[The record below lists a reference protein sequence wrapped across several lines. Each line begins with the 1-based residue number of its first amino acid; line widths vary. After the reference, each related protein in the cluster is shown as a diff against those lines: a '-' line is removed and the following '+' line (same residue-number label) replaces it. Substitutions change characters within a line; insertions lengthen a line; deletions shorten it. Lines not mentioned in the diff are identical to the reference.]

1 MIAAD
6 HIALRFLRLILS
18 CCMLSLSLSFSGAVF
33 SEKKWSFR
41 LFGWC
46 MLLHVILIPA
56 GLFSDYSSLF
66 LPVVSVFCIVVIYR
80 FPCGMKGLKGFG
92 QMLLGIG
99 FCAASDIIC
108 GLILMLFFS
117 QEQLESARNC
127 LSPLAYLPNALTALL
142 FALFVYLYS
151 LLKHSTKKPE
161 SYAGFWR
168 LIRSVGM
175 GVSIFGIYFLTMR
188 QFSSLPYLE
197 WFDKALPF
205 FVFLLLLLGFSA
217 SYAFQDIR
225 YLRQSRLNDALLHQ
239 QEMQDALLR
248 ETRVFRHNIANL
260 LYGFQGTLLSRDQKS
275 IEEYYANLLSTCALI
290 NNENVV
296 SLKRLPS
303 LPLTAL
309 LLNKIQEAA
318 NENIPFYVFTDERLI
333 YQALKDRDMCEI
345 MGALLDNA
353 LEGARKSPAPLI
365 SVEFHNVGGDME
377 IVVRNTFDEAAL
389 EPNRSDVSFSTASS
403 KAHHTGLGLQ
413 TVRRIVQSSDQALFN
428 LFIQGRY
435 VEASLLLGK

>member
-1 MIAAD
+1 
-6 HIALRFLRLILS
+6 
-18 CCMLSLSLSFSGAVF
+18 
-33 SEKKWSFR
+33 
-41 LFGWC
+41 
-46 MLLHVILIPA
+46 
-56 GLFSDYSSLF
+56 
-66 LPVVSVFCIVVIYR
+66 
-80 FPCGMKGLKGFG
+80 
-92 QMLLGIG
+92 
-99 FCAASDIIC
+99 
-108 GLILMLFFS
+108 
-117 QEQLESARNC
+117 
-127 LSPLAYLPNALTALL
+127 
-142 FALFVYLYS
+142 
-151 LLKHSTKKPE
+151 
-161 SYAGFWR
+161 
-168 LIRSVGM
+168 M
-175 GVSIFGIYFLTMR
+175 GVSIFGIYVLTMR

-239 QEMQDALLR
+239 QEMQDALLQ

-260 LYGFQGTLLSRDQKS
+260 LYGFQGTLLSRDQKA

-365 SVEFHNVGGDME
+365 SVEFHNVSGDME

-389 EPNRSDVSFSTASS
+389 DAYRDDVSFSTASS

-413 TVRRIVQSSDQALFN
+413 TVRRIVKASDQALFN